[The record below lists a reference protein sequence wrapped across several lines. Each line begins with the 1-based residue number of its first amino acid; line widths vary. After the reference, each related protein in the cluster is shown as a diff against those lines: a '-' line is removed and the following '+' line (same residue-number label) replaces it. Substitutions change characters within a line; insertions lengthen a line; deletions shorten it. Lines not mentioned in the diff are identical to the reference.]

1 MASTKVTARSA
12 AVAKAPAKI
21 DMKQQFKELYRP
33 SAKKV
38 AELDVPEMNFLMID
52 GSKYPQ
58 EGSPE
63 FQQAIGALYG
73 MAYTLKFMLKAEG
86 AKTDFTVMPLEGL
99 WWMQGKGGFDEEDK
113 ENWRWTLMI
122 ALPPHITAE
131 DFKKAK
137 AILKDKKDPPALGK
151 LKMKKFAE
159 GRAVQIMHIGSW
171 SEEGPTIE
179 KLHAYARENG
189 LKIKG
194 KHHEIYMSD
203 PRRTAPEKLKT
214 VVRQPVR

>member
-1 MASTKVTARSA
+1 MATTKVKAKPA
-12 AVAKAPAKI
+12 AAAKGPAKI

-38 AELDVPEMNFLMID
+38 SLLEVPEMIFLMID
-52 GSKYPQ
+52 GSKYPE

-63 FQQAIGALYG
+63 FQEAIGALYG
-73 MAYTLKFMLKAEG
+73 MAYTLKFMLKGEG
-86 AKTDFTVMPLEGL
+86 VQTDFTVMPLEGL
-99 WWMQGKGGFDEEDK
+99 WWMQGNSGFDPDNK
-113 ENWRWTLMI
+113 EGWRWTLMI
-122 ALPPHITAE
+122 AMPPHITE
-131 DFKKAK
+131 DEFKRAK
-137 AILKDKKDPPALGK
+137 AELKKKKDPPALGK
-151 LKMKKFAE
+151 VRLRKFSE
-159 GRAVQIMHIGSW
+159 GKAVQIMHIGSW